1 MARVNAKP
9 KQRIKETGE
18 RRPDPAP
25 VEQPEEKRVR
35 ATLTSSRA
43 RLLCAAGV
51 LVVSLFVYVWTLAPT
66 VTLVDSGELII
77 AARVL
82 GVAHPPGFPLYVL
95 LAHLATLVPIGNIA
109 ERVNF
114 ASALFAAASAG
125 MLTLVMAELM
135 LTSPTVAAFIERA
148 RKKSMRK
155 SKKASPA
162 GESPKAQVVSVSNSL
177 LVLIPALTSALLL
190 AFSRTLWA
198 YATIAEVYTL
208 NTLLI
213 LVIFFLMLRWRRR
226 ILEDERRKTERA
238 DMGASSLVIR
248 DYDYLLYLAAIVFGL
263 ALGVHHVTVALL
275 LPALGLLVYRTEGI
289 SFFKSKRLLYAALVS
304 FAALVII
311 YTYLPVAA
319 SRAPLMN
326 WGNPRSLEGIW
337 WHITGKQYQE
347 FLTFSPDVMAQQLV
361 EFARLAGREF
371 GRWWLPLA
379 LVLAVVGLID
389 AFRRERTIFWFL
401 LLVMLCNMAYALNY
415 EIAEDKD
422 AYYLPTF
429 VALAMAAGLGV
440 RWFVERAATRPV
452 LASRPYAW
460 AMLPVLLVPVV
471 AFVFNLPYDNR
482 SRYFIAHDYVE
493 NILST
498 MEPNGLLLTLDWQVE
513 SPMLYA
519 REMEQRRLDVKVVDV
534 NLLRRSWYFDY
545 LKRAYPAL
553 IERSRDKV
561 DVFVADLKQWEHD
574 PEVYANSAALSER
587 IDTRFHEMI
596 QSFVTN
602 QLTEGPAY
610 VTSDLVFQT
619 DAQDRELTEWFY
631 QNYQLVPQGLIFKLA
646 GLKQGFQDSPEAQL
660 QTRGLTDG
668 TLRFEPDDVVNLK
681 VLPVYKM
688 MYFNRGRYLALYDQ
702 HERAIQAFKSAL
714 ALDPNFKM
722 AEQAKDESMKK
733 LREAGASGPK

>member
-9 KQRIKETGE
+9 KQRIKEKDE
-18 RRPDPAP
+18 RRPELSP
-25 VEQPEEKRVR
+25 VEQPEEKKR
-35 ATLTSSRA
+35 AGPLTSSRA

-51 LVVSLFVYVWTLAPT
+51 FLVSLFVYVWTLAPT

-95 LAHLATLVPIGNIA
+95 LAHLATLVPFGNIA
-109 ERVNF
+109 VRVNF

-125 MLTLVMAELM
+125 MLTLVVAELM
-135 LTSPTVAAFIERA
+135 LTSPLVAAFIERA
-148 RKKSMRK
+148 RKKSARK
-155 SKKASPA
+155 NKKVSPA
-162 GESPKAQVVSVSNSL
+162 AESPKTPGSLVSNSL
-177 LVLIPALTSALLL
+177 LVLIPALTSGLLL

-213 LVIFFLMLRWRRR
+213 LIIFFLMLRWRRR
-226 ILEDERRKTERA
+226 ILEDERRKSERA
-238 DMGASSLVIR
+238 DASVSSLVIR
-248 DYDYLLYLAAIVFGL
+248 DHDNLLYLAAIVFGL

-275 LPALGLLVYRTEGI
+275 LPALGVLVYRTEGVG
-289 SFFKSKRLLYAALVS
+289 FFKSKRLLYAALVS
-304 FAALVII
+304 FAALFVI
-311 YTYLPVAA
+311 YAYLPLAA
-319 SRAPLMN
+319 LRAPLMN

-337 WHITGKQYQE
+337 WHITGKQYQA

-379 LVLAVVGLID
+379 LVLALIGLID
-389 AFRRERTIFWFL
+389 AFKRERTTFWFL

-429 VALAMAAGLGV
+429 IALAVAAGLGV
-440 RWFVERAATRPV
+440 RWFVEHAATKPV
-452 LASRPYAW
+452 LASRLYAW
-460 AMLPVLLVPVV
+460 AALPVLLVPLV
-471 AFVFNLPYDNR
+471 AFAFNLPFDNR

-513 SPMLYA
+513 SPMLYT
-519 REMEQRRLDVKVVDV
+519 REIEQRRLDIKVVDV

-545 LKRAYPAL
+545 LKRAYPTL
-553 IERSRDKV
+553 IERSHEQV
-561 DVFVADLKQWEHD
+561 DAFVTDLKQWEHD
-574 PEVYANSAALSER
+574 PEVYANSAALSQR

-602 QLTEGPAY
+602 QLADGPAY

-619 DAQDRELTEWFY
+619 EAQDRELTEWFY
-631 QNYQLVPQGLIFKLA
+631 KNYQLVPRGLIFKLA
-646 GLKQGFQDSPEAQL
+646 GLKQGFQDSPEAHL
-660 QTRGLTDG
+660 ETRGLVDG

-702 HERAIQAFKSAL
+702 HERAIEAFKQAL
-714 ALDPNFKM
+714 ALDPNFEM

-733 LREAGASGPK
+733 LREAGASGAK